1 MKDVL
6 DLIARIMISTIF
18 LFEAFDSI
26 VYYNS
31 TQNTMTEYNVLWRQD
46 ILLIGAII
54 LLILG
59 GLLILI
65 GYRAKLGAVLL
76 LCYWIPVTLI
86 VHSFWDAPEDIRRV
100 QSILFMKDIAI
111 IGGLLMLLVHGSGKY
126 SVKRLLAV
134 MRLPKD

>member
-26 VYYNS
+26 IYYNS
-31 TQNTMTEYNVLWRQD
+31 TQNTMTEYGVHWRQD
-46 ILLIGAII
+46 ILLIGAIV

-65 GYRAKLGAVLL
+65 GYRAKFGAVLL

-86 VHSFWDAPEDIRRV
+86 VHSFWDAPEEVRRV

>member
-26 VYYNS
+26 VYYKS

-54 LLILG
+54 LLIFG

-65 GYRAKLGAVLL
+65 GYRAKFGAVLL

-86 VHSFWDAPEDIRRV
+86 VHSFWDAPEEIRRV

-126 SVKRLLAV
+126 SVKRMLAV